1 MTIEQK
7 KLVKYWVF
15 LTVVLLIGTYI
26 SVSDIEDK
34 QLAIL
39 LLTILVVLVSFFQDL
54 TYYTGYGANKERI
67 GKYIEKHPLVKYWL
81 IFFCLTIL
89 PFMVYKMGT
98 TDNDDIQGYL
108 YFLSFILLVG
118 PIAVV
123 SEIERFRSMGK

>member
-54 TYYTGYGANKERI
+54 TYYTGYGSNKERI
-67 GKYIEKHPLVKYWL
+67 GEYIEKHPLVKYWL